1 MSDTLYAPIRE
12 AINEARVLIACALAR
27 PVPSD
32 VSTVTRRDRWVMA
45 FAETHLPVIVGAL
58 ENAIELAE
66 RLQQGDRHS
75 ADVALNRFWRSLS
88 VYVPAD
94 AAEACADKLE
104 LLRLR
109 TQGVLTAQLQERIA
123 RMGRE
128 LDQCY
133 ATIGRLEEETVR
145 AKSVRERLGRD
156 VSAPGHP
163 GDPED
168 LL

>member
-1 MSDTLYAPIRE
+1 MTPRSPSRPISDIATEPI
-12 AINEARVLIACALAR
+12 
-27 PVPSD
+27 
-32 VSTVTRRDRWVMA
+32 A
-45 FAETHLPVIVGAL
+45 FASGNTGFHLETLRFAL
-58 ENAIELAE
+58 
-66 RLQQGDRHS
+66 S
-75 ADVALNRFWRSLS
+75 T
-88 VYVPAD
+88 YVDAD